1 MTRIIS
7 ATAVAA
13 FLGFGVLSS
22 TTPSAGA
29 ASLVNF
35 QKQDQYISRFCDK
48 YRGADQC
55 NEWRANRATWTSDHY
70 LNFYR
75 RHQDDKEFAT
85 PAAAAMFGFPPA
97 QQ

>member
-1 MTRIIS
+1 MTRIIY

-22 TTPSAGA
+22 TTPSADA

-55 NEWRANRATWTSDHY
+55 NDWRANRANWTNDHY